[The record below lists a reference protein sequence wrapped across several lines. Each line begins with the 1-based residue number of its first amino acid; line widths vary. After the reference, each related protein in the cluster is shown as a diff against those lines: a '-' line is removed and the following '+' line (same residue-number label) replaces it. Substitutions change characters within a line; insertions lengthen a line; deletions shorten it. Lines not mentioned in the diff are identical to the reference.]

1 MSNKLCFY
9 KSGHFTKHE
18 VCSLWFNINISY
30 NCWKDSFVIASVGF
44 NIDLIT
50 TQHAPKCVEN
60 CFDSNIS
67 IIVSNFYQLFYNLGY
82 NSENIVFFSFLTAH

>member
-1 MSNKLCFY
+1 MSNKLCLY

-18 VCSLWFNINISY
+18 VCSLWFKINISY

-60 CFDSNIS
+60 CFDSNIL
-67 IIVSNFYQLFYNLGY
+67 IIVSNFTSFSTTLVITLKTAF
-82 NSENIVFFSFLTAH
+82 VFHF